1 MTLLAYPPILRGL
14 LALTVAGIA
23 FPLTGVLVVRMNLIT
38 LRFAMMHTALL
49 GGAAAIAL
57 GLHPTATTVVFT
69 VLLVAII
76 GRVARRTGAGLGPVT
91 TMLMALT
98 VAGAAA
104 LTYRYNVPARDT
116 LSILWGNIY
125 ALRAVDLWVTGVFSL
140 LLVGVTWWYRRGL
153 TAMMYSPEIA
163 FVSGMNE
170 RALYYGVL
178 FGVALT
184 VGVAMRLLGALM
196 LDVLLLLP
204 ALVAGQL
211 ARSVRSLFAYAMVAG
226 VIAAIGGFF
235 LSLGID
241 IPASAG
247 VAAVSVAL
255 LGAATLITRR
265 RKAS

>member
-1 MTLLAYPPILRGL
+1 MLAYPPVLRGFVA
-14 LALTVAGIA
+14 LAIAGIA
-23 FPLTGVLVVRMNLIT
+23 FPLTGVLVLRMNLIT

-49 GGAAAIAL
+49 GGAAAIAF
-57 GLHPTATTVVFT
+57 GVHPTASTVVLT
-69 VLLVAII
+69 IVLVAVI

-104 LTYRYNVPARDT
+104 LTYRFDVPARDT

-125 ALRAVDLWVTGVFSL
+125 ALRPADLWITVGFAL
-140 LLVGVTWWYRRGL
+140 LLVTAVWVFRPGIM
-153 TAMMYSPEIA
+153 AMMYSPEIA
-163 FVSGMNE
+163 FVSGLNE
-170 RALYYGVL
+170 KALYYGVL
-178 FGVALT
+178 FGIALT

-211 ARSVRSLFAYAMVAG
+211 ARSVRGLFALAMGAGTVAA
-226 VIAAIGGFF
+226 VGGFF
-235 LSLGID
+235 VSLGID

-247 VAAVSVAL
+247 VAAVSVVL
-255 LGAATLITRR
+255 LSLATLYRR
-265 RKAS
+265 WRPS

>member
-1 MTLLAYPPILRGL
+1 MSLLAYPPILRGL
-14 LALTVAGIA
+14 LALLVAGLA

-57 GLHPTATTVVFT
+57 GLHPTATTVVLT
-69 VLLVAII
+69 VLLVALI

-104 LTYRYNVPARDT
+104 LTYRFNVPARDT

-125 ALRAVDLWVTGVFSL
+125 ALRPVDLWVTLGFA
-140 LLVGVTWWYRRGL
+140 LVLAAVTWWHRRGL
-153 TAMMYSPEIA
+153 AAMMYSPEIA

-170 RALYYGVL
+170 KALYYGVL
-178 FGVALT
+178 FGVAIT

-211 ARSVRSLFAYAMVAG
+211 ARSVRGLFAWAMAAGIVA
-226 VIAAIGGFF
+226 AAGGFF
-235 LSLGID
+235 ISLGID

-247 VAAVSVAL
+247 VAAVSVVL
-255 LGAATLITRR
+255 LGLATVFTRR
-265 RKAS
+265 KPS

>member
-1 MTLLAYPPILRGL
+1 MSLLAYPPILRGL
-14 LALTVAGIA
+14 LALVIAGLA

-49 GGAAAIAL
+49 GGATAIAL
-57 GLHPTATTVVFT
+57 GIHPTATTVVLT

-104 LTYRYNVPARDT
+104 LTYRFNVPARDT

-125 ALRAVDLWVTGVFSL
+125 ALRVADLWITVGFSTVL
-140 LLVGVTWWYRRGL
+140 IAVTWWFRRDL
-153 TAMMYSPEIA
+153 AAMMYSPEIA

-170 RALYYGVL
+170 KALYYGVL

-211 ARSVRSLFAYAMVAG
+211 ARSVRGLFGYAMAAGIVA
-226 VIAAIGGFF
+226 ATGGFF
-235 LSLGID
+235 ISLGID

-247 VAAVSVAL
+247 VAAVSVVL
-255 LGAATLITRR
+255 LAVATIITRR
-265 RKAS
+265 RSS